1 MKNRTLKIVVPIAI
15 LILGLVAAKIL
26 ASSRRAPERHQKPAL
41 GPLVEVITAQPT
53 TVSTVVRGHGEVR
66 PKTTVEIVPQVA
78 GLVIAMH
85 PGLVAGGHFR
95 ANEPLLTIEPRDY
108 ELAVE
113 RANAAVARAEVGLE
127 REQAEAEVALQEWDA
142 IHPGEKPNS
151 GLVVREPQ
159 VRQAEAELA
168 AAQADLA
175 IARLSLER
183 TTITLPFAGIVE
195 SENVDLGQYVTIGKK
210 LATVYGTKVAEVRV
224 PLAERELAWFRVPS
238 RPGIKGPSATVIAN
252 FGGVK
257 QSWSGE
263 VIRMEARIDTTS
275 RMIPIIIAVPNPFET
290 SGNGIPLLP
299 GTFVKV
305 EISGHDL
312 EQVVAVPR
320 HAIHD
325 GNVIWTVEDG
335 KLKIVSVTT
344 VRTDMDTA
352 YVAEGLQQGDQ
363 VVISQ
368 LDAVTDGMTVRT
380 VETAQPLASDAT
392 EQSTA
397 PDLSTDVKLETR
409 NSKLDAAFPG
419 ILSCPTTPHP
429 APMRCASSEDHRVVG
444 SVGKQ
449 KLVSWSPYPLRGP
462 GPSVRQAFGLASV
475 PSFQFPVSNPRNSG
489 TAGLKAFA

>member
-26 ASSRRAPERHQKPAL
+26 ASSRRAPERHQKPVL

-53 TVSTVVRGHGEVR
+53 TVSTIVRGHGEVR

-78 GLVIAMH
+78 GRVIAMH
-85 PGLVAGGHFR
+85 PGLVTGGHFR
-95 ANEPLLTIEPRDY
+95 ASEALLTIEPRDY

-142 IHPGEKPNS
+142 IHPGEEPTS

-175 IARLSLER
+175 VARLSLER
-183 TTITLPFAGIVE
+183 TILTLPFDGIVE
-195 SENVDLGQYVTIGKK
+195 SETVDLGQYVTIGKK
-210 LATVYGTKVAEVRV
+210 LATVFGTKVAEVRV

-252 FGGVK
+252 FGGVS

-263 VIRMEARIDTTS
+263 VVRMEARIDTTS
-275 RMIPIIIAVPNPFET
+275 RMIPVIISVPNPFET

-305 EISGHDL
+305 EISGYDL
-312 EQVVAVPR
+312 EEVVAVPR

-335 KLKIVSVTT
+335 KLKIVPVTT

-352 YVAEGLQQGDQ
+352 YVAEGLQSGDQ

-368 LDAVTDGMTVRT
+368 LDAVTDGMTVRA
-380 VETAQPLASDAT
+380 VETATTSIENNATVSDSP
-392 EQSTA
+392 ENG
-397 PDLSTDVKLETR
+397 PDLQSHVSEASSLIESTDILGKIAFF
-409 NSKLDAAFPG
+409 SPSHLD
-419 ILSCPTTPHP
+419 S
-429 APMRCASSEDHRVVG
+429 G
-444 SVGKQ
+444 S
-449 KLVSWSPYPLRGP
+449 
-462 GPSVRQAFGLASV
+462 
-475 PSFQFPVSNPRNSG
+475 
-489 TAGLKAFA
+489 AGLRSNA